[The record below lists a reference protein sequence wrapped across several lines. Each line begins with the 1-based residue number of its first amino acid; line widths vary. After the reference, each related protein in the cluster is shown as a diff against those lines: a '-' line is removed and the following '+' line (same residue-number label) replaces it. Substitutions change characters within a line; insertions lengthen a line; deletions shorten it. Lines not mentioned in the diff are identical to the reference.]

1 MNTHTDDEGQ
11 STKYYFAYGS
21 NLHLQQMKKRCP
33 GSKFIGSA
41 KLVDYRWQINER
53 GYANVVEAQ
62 GHWVEGLVYEI
73 NSRDEARLDINEGV
87 SKDAYRKQYMSVL
100 LRRADAALYR
110 RPVPW
115 IVNNGGPDQA
125 RIVAQQSAGQS
136 RLMVYKPHLE
146 HNILV
151 YISPRYIV
159 DSDPKEEY
167 IDRINLGIADARAL
181 GVSHDYISNCVRPF
195 IPVTSTQNPGPSGT
209 TTNTTAGNKPKVV
222 RKAPTPTSTPAPAPA
237 KKAKQPAL
245 EVKRTTPPRG
255 RDPSPNKT
263 TSRRPSPQQQQPQSP
278 GAYNQRFPRNSAPG
292 GLDRLMR
299 PSQSRSHAVS
309 APPLPQR
316 PVYPGVTLRVPT
328 SNRPR
333 PVSDVGAPAPP
344 LPPLPPRPR
353 RVRSIPVIVVQESY
367 SGYWYR

>member
-1 MNTHTDDEGQ
+1 MNTHADEDTGQ

-53 GYANVVEAQ
+53 GYANVTEAQ

-73 NSRDEARLDINEGV
+73 NSRDEARLDVNEGV

-100 LRRADAALYR
+100 LRRADSALYR

-125 RIVAQQSAGQS
+125 RIVAQQSIGQG
-136 RLMVYKPHLE
+136 RLMVHKPHLE

-167 IDRINLGIADARAL
+167 IDRINMGIADARAL
-181 GVSHDYISNCVRPF
+181 G
-195 IPVTSTQNPGPSGT
+195 
-209 TTNTTAGNKPKVV
+209 PKVV
-222 RKAPTPTSTPAPAPA
+222 KKAPAPAPTPSPA

-245 EVKRTTPPRG
+245 EIKRAATPRD

-263 TSRRPSPQQQQPQSP
+263 TSPRPPQQQQQPQSP
-278 GAYNQRFPRNSAPG
+278 GPYNQRFPRNSAPG
-292 GLDRLMR
+292 GLDRPMR
-299 PSQSRSHAVS
+299 PSQSRSHAS
-309 APPLPQR
+309 PAPPLPQR
-316 PVYPGVTLRVPT
+316 PAYPGVTLRVPT

-333 PVSDVGAPAPP
+333 PVSDVGAPAAP

>member
-1 MNTHTDDEGQ
+1 MNPHTDDEGQ

-100 LRRADAALYR
+100 LRRADASLYR

-125 RIVAQQSAGQS
+125 RIVAQQSTGQS
-136 RLMVYKPHLE
+136 RLIVYKPHLE
-146 HNILV
+146 HDILV

-222 RKAPTPTSTPAPAPA
+222 RKAPAPASAPAPAPA
-237 KKAKQPAL
+237 KKAKQPAAL
-245 EVKRTTPPRG
+245 EVKRTAPPRG

-299 PSQSRSHAVS
+299 PSQSRSHAASV
-309 APPLPQR
+309 PPLPQR
-316 PVYPGVTLRVPT
+316 PAYPGVTLRVPA

-333 PVSDVGAPAPP
+333 PVSDVGAPA
-344 LPPLPPRPR
+344 PPLPPRPR